1 MNTSLPAAALG
12 CPPAEMS
19 IDLAFASALV
29 AEQFPE
35 FAHLPLRP
43 LAEGWDNVMFRLGDS
58 LAVRLPR
65 RDMGA
70 KLILHEHAWLKQLA
84 DQLPLPV
91 PAPVRIGLPTASY
104 PWRWSIVPWIAGTTA
119 DLAPPDSSQAGPF
132 ARFLG
137 ALHRPAPADAP
148 ANPVRGVP
156 LQHRANSVEGYFQQL
171 ATSSALITPALR
183 ERWQAALAAPFDAAP
198 TWVHGDLH
206 PQNIL
211 VEQGALSGI
220 IDWGDLNAGDRATDL
235 AAIWML
241 FADPRDRQA
250 VWDAYPAVSPAT
262 RQRARGWAIFFGAV
276 LLANGLVNNPQHA
289 RVGERTLARINA
301 DPDD

>member
-1 MNTSLPAAALG
+1 MNAVLPAAPLG

-19 IDLAFASALV
+19 IDLAFARALV

-35 FAHLPLRP
+35 LAHLPLRP

-65 RDMGA
+65 RELGA
-70 KLILHEHAWLKQLA
+70 KLILHEHAWLKGLA
-84 DQLPLPV
+84 DHLPLPI
-91 PAPVRIGLPTASY
+91 PAPLQIGLPGASY

-119 DLAPPDSSQAGPF
+119 DLAPPDSSQARPF

-148 ANPVRGVP
+148 ANPFRGVP
-156 LQHRANSVEGYFQQL
+156 LRERADAVEGFLGQL
-171 ATSSALITPALR
+171 AASTDLITPALR
-183 ERWQAALAAPFDAAP
+183 AGWRAALAAPFDAAP

-211 VEQGALSGI
+211 VEQGALSGV

-250 VWDAYPAVSPAT
+250 VWEAYPAVSPAT
-262 RQRARGWAIFFGAV
+262 RERARGWAIFFGAV
-276 LLANGLVNNPQHA
+276 LLANGRVNNPQHA
-289 RVGERTLARINA
+289 RVGEQTLARINA
-301 DPDD
+301 DLGE